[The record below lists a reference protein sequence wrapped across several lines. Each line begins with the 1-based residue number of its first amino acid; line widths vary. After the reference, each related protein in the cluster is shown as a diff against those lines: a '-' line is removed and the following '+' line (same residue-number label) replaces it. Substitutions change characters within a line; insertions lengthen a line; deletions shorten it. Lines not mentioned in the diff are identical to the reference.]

1 MQPFSG
7 MDKMRVEMNLVERMK
22 RLTPRRWIGMAAGNV
37 ILAIGVCILKWSGT
51 GNDPYTGMNMA
62 LAAVIGLR
70 FGIFQILI
78 NCFVFLIE
86 LFFGRKYI
94 GPGTIVNWFLIGP
107 LVDWFYP
114 VLRHWFFGVP
124 SSWGQQLV
132 LAALGVIV
140 ISFACSVYQTAD
152 AGISPY
158 DSLAIIGEERTP
170 IPYFWCRMFC
180 DGVCALVCFLAHGV
194 VGIGMLLCAFALG
207 PVIAFFNRFFS
218 VPVLLGRKKEGTGN
232 G

>member
-1 MQPFSG
+1 MELIN
-7 MDKMRVEMNLVERMK
+7 KMK
-22 RLTPRRWIGMAAGNV
+22 RLTPRRWFGMVAGNV
-37 ILAIGVCILKWSGT
+37 ILAFGVCILKWSGT

-62 LAAVIGLR
+62 LAAVIGISYGTFL
-70 FGIFQILI
+70 ILI

-86 LFFGRKYI
+86 LMWGRKYI
-94 GPGTIVNWFLIGP
+94 GPGTLVNWFLIGP
-107 LVDWFYP
+107 IVDGLYP
-114 VLRHWFFGVP
+114 LIVGCLGLP
-124 SSWGQQLV
+124 SALWQRLS

-140 ISFACSVYQTAD
+140 ISFACSFYQTSD

-170 IPYFWCRMFC
+170 IPYFWCRMMC

-194 VGIGMLLCAFALG
+194 VGVGMLFCACGLG
-207 PVIAFFNRFFS
+207 PVITFFDRRISRPF
-218 VPVLLGRKKEGTGN
+218 LLGEKDGKRNEKETGN